1 MNAEHQ
7 KAFFAIR
14 ILMAVIAFTLGLG
27 LASEDFRRVAR
38 ERRAVLVGMTAQTL
52 LVPALG
58 FLVAKGF
65 GLPPELAVGLVLLCA
80 CPGGI
85 HSNYYNKL
93 ARGDVA
99 LSMTLTSVSTLVNMA
114 TLPLV
119 VFVATRVFTGDGEIV
134 TMSARDAVLELAFLI
149 VVPLAIGVAI
159 RAKRP
164 SAAEKVERAMMILSG
179 GLLVLLVFG
188 AVAKNGGLMLT
199 HARAVGVPV
208 LLLQAAAM
216 GSSYAFATVAR
227 LPEPQR
233 ITVALEG
240 GIQNATLAVALA
252 YALSPEPSVAV
263 PAIVYSVA
271 IYFTAAVFIPIG
283 RARVSVAP
291 AARDE
296 ALTRT

>member
-38 ERRAVLVGMTAQTL
+38 QRRAVAVGMTAQTL

-58 FLVAKGF
+58 FVVAKVF
-65 GLPPELAVGLVLLCA
+65 GLSAELAVGLVLLCA

-119 VFVATRVFTGDGEIV
+119 VFLATKVFTGDGEVV
-134 TMSARDAVLELAFLI
+134 TMSARDAVGELAFLI
-149 VVPLAIGVAI
+149 VVPLAIGVAL
-159 RAKRP
+159 RARNGER
-164 SAAEKVERAMMILSG
+164 AAKVERAMMFVSG
-179 GLLVLLVFG
+179 GLLLLLVFG
-188 AVAKNGGLMLT
+188 AVAKNGGLMLA
-199 HARAVGVPV
+199 HARAVGLPV
-208 LLLQAAAM
+208 IVLQVAAM
-216 GSSYAFATVAR
+216 GSSYAFASIAG
-227 LPEPQR
+227 LPESQR

-252 YALSPEPSVAV
+252 YALSPEPSVAI

-271 IYFTAAVFIPIG
+271 IYFTAAAFIPIG
-283 RARVSVAP
+283 RRRVP
-291 AARDE
+291 AEPADE
-296 ALTRT
+296 ALSRT